1 MTAIS
6 HLHVGI
12 FSTFTKNN
20 LGQQK
25 KTSHHLISKIYQ
37 SFYQY

>member
-12 FSTFTKNN
+12 FSTFTKSN
-20 LGQQK
+20 LGQQT
-25 KTSHHLISKIYQ
+25 KTSHLISKIYQ